1 MPRRQKFWYAYEVEP
16 KTKQNKDFV
25 RAQIDRDLNE
35 GIHDQVATRFPPE
48 PNGYLHIGHA
58 KSICLNFGIAKDYKG
73 TCNLRFDD
81 TNPVK
86 EDIEY
91 VDSIQNDIRWLGF
104 EWSGEV
110 RFASDYFPRLYQE
123 ALGLIKK
130 GLAYVDE
137 SSEDDIRAHRGSLK
151 TPGTATPGRTRS
163 VEDNL
168 AIFEAMKSGAHPD
181 GAYVLRAKIDLA
193 AANMKMRDPL
203 MYRIRHFE
211 HHRTHNEWCIY
222 PMYDFAH
229 PLSDALENITHSICT
244 LEFENNRELYDWF
257 IEHCDVPSRPRQYEF
272 ARLALDYT
280 IMSKRKL
287 LTLVRDGVVSGWDD
301 PRMPTIAGM
310 RRRGYRAKAIRNFC
324 AMIGVAKNNTTVD
337 IGKLEYSVRNDL
349 NHSAP
354 RRLCVQ
360 QPLRV
365 RLSNLEASFS
375 KTLRVDDFPADIGLP
390 GDRPVAFSNEIFIE
404 RDDFQETPA
413 KGFQRL
419 APGRLIR
426 LRGAAFMRCDK
437 VIKHDGD
444 ITELEC
450 TYVEEK
456 DKPEGTKVSGVI
468 HWVCAKTSVPCE
480 IRLYDRLFADQ
491 KPNDNFIESL
501 NTDSLSVVRDARVEA
516 SLADPQSPGPYQFER
531 VGYFIHDSKDSTLSK
546 PVFNRIVSL
555 RDSWAKKT
563 SDESKKS
570 DIKSKT
576 SKSERAKTRPAKKSK
591 SEIRESLRAK
601 HPELA
606 LAYQRF
612 QDDLGI
618 DAKDADV
625 LSGDGKLATLFESIV
640 KQGGDATS
648 VAKLLLNEL
657 PQDSDTY
664 QTQMAAGPEHVVSLL
679 TMADADAISAASMR
693 IIFAEL
699 LTRNESP
706 LAIAKEKGLE
716 QTFDEQAIHAAID
729 QVIKDNPDK
738 VKAYKEGKTALLGFF
753 MGQTMKQ
760 CGASANAKQVKELLA
775 QKLS

>member
-1 MPRRQKFWYAYEVEP
+1 MESEP
-16 KTKQNKDFV
+16 KRNKDFV
-25 RAQIDRDLNE
+25 RTQIERDLNE
-35 GIHDQVATRFPPE
+35 GVHTQVATRFPPE

-86 EDIEY
+86 EDVEY
-91 VDSIQNDIRWLGF
+91 VESIQNDIRWLGF
-104 EWSGEV
+104 EWNNEV

-123 ALGLIKK
+123 ATGLIKK

-137 SSEDDIRAHRGSLK
+137 SSEEDIRTHRGSLK
-151 TPGTATPGRTRS
+151 SPGSPTPGRARS
-163 VEDNL
+163 IEDNL
-168 AIFEAMKSGAHPD
+168 SIFEAMKSGAHPD

-211 HHRTHNEWCIY
+211 HHRTGNEWCIY

-229 PLSDALENITHSICT
+229 PLSDALEDITHSICT

-257 IEHCDVPSRPRQYEF
+257 IEHSDIPSRPRQYEF

-287 LTLVRDGVVSGWDD
+287 LTLVEDGVVSGWDD

-310 RRRGYRAKAIRNFC
+310 RRRGYRAKAIRDFC

-349 NHSAP
+349 NHCAP

-360 QPLRV
+360 KPLRV
-365 RLSNLEASFS
+365 RLTNLGASTS
-375 KTLRVDDFPADIGLP
+375 RALTVDDFPADIGLP
-390 GDRPVAFSNEIFIE
+390 GSRSVAFSNELFIE
-404 RDDFQETPA
+404 EDDFQQTPA

-419 APGRLIR
+419 APGRLVR

-437 VIKHDGD
+437 AVEKDGR
-444 ITELEC
+444 IIELEC
-450 TYVEEK
+450 SYVEEEQ
-456 DKPEGTKVSGVI
+456 KPEGIKVSGVI
-468 HWVCAKTSVPCE
+468 HWVCAKSSIPCE

-491 KPNDNFIESL
+491 KPSDKFIESL
-501 NTDSLSVVRDARVEA
+501 NPDSLSVISGARAEA
-516 SLADPQSPGPYQFER
+516 SLADHNAIGPYQFER
-531 VGYFIHDSKDSTLSK
+531 VGYFVHDSKESTSSK

-555 RDSWAKKT
+555 RDSWAKTT
-563 SDESKKS
+563 SAKS
-570 DIKSKT
+570 NKSNQASQT

-591 SEIRESLRAK
+591 SEIRDSIRAK
-601 HPELA
+601 QPELA
-606 LAYQRF
+606 SAYTRF
-612 QDDLGI
+612 KNELKI

-625 LSGDGKLATLFESIV
+625 LSGANDLAALFESIV
-640 KQGGDATS
+640 KQGGDAKA

-657 PQDSDTY
+657 PQESDTY
-664 QTQMAAGPEHVVSLL
+664 QTNMAANPEHVVSLIA
-679 TMADADAISAASMR
+679 MGDADAISAASMR
-693 IIFAEL
+693 LIFAEL
-699 LTRNESP
+699 LTRNDSP
-706 LAIAKEKGLE
+706 QTIAKEKGLE
-716 QTFDEQAIHAAID
+716 QSFDEQAVHTAID
-729 QVIKDNPDK
+729 RIMSENPDK

-760 CGASANAKQVKELLA
+760 CGANANAKQVKDLLSK
-775 QKLS
+775 KLS